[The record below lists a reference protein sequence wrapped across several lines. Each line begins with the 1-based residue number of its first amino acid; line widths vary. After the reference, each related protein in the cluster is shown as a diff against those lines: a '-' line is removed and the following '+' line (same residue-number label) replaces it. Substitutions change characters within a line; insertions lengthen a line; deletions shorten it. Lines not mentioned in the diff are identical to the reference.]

1 MKKQTKNLLMMVI
14 AVSLF
19 AISCTKENNTANN
32 GTWTLGSTT
41 YTAKT
46 SVRES
51 VTGTDK
57 TLSFNDGPNNVVGFS
72 FKSSYPTSNS
82 SYNLFGL
89 SGVGV
94 IAISNSKSYGLT
106 KETPYNNGKVA
117 TVTVSGGK
125 IKITTPTIW
134 LFNLSN
140 ANDSIQFSG
149 TLTEF

>member
-1 MKKQTKNLLMMVI
+1 MKKQTKNLMMMAF
-14 AVSLF
+14 AVAFF
-19 AISCTKENNTANN
+19 AISCTKENNTATN

-46 SVRES
+46 SVRET

-57 TLSFNDGPNNVVGFS
+57 TLSFNDGPNNVAGFS
-72 FKSSYPTSNS
+72 FKSSYPTVNG

-89 SGVGV
+89 TGIGV
-94 IAISNSKSYGLT
+94 IAISNSKSYGIS
-106 KETPYNNGKVA
+106 KPEANAGKLA

-125 IKITTPTIW
+125 IKISTPTIW
-134 LFNLSN
+134 LFNLTN